1 MGRVVHFEIGAV
13 ETDKIK
19 KFYGDV
25 FEWEFETWGG
35 PMEYT
40 LIKTGDKNS
49 PGIDG
54 GIFKSK
60 GEAVVVNTIG
70 VENVNDMI
78 AKVTENGGTIEVPKM
93 AVPGIGWLAYFKD
106 VEGNLFGILQPDTNA
121 K

>member
-1 MGRVVHFEIGAV
+1 MGV
-13 ETDKIK
+13 
-19 KFYGDV
+19 YNL
-25 FEWEFETWGG
+25 GG

-40 LIKTGDKNS
+40 LIKTGDKDT

-60 GEAVVVNTIG
+60 GEALVVNTIA
-70 VENVNDMI
+70 VEDVNAMI
-78 AKVTENGGTIEVPKM
+78 EKIMSNGGTMAVPKM
-93 AVPGIGWLAYFKD
+93 AVQGIGWLAYLKD